1 MNMHNPAHPGELL
14 TDWLDDLS
22 VSVTAFAAH
31 IGISRVMLSRV
42 VNGHAA
48 VSADM
53 DLRLSEALGTNQGY
67 WLALQTQ
74 RDLWTARQSAKGR
87 SPLDRRWCKRG
98 IAKSIQLG
106 PCAASALARSNTAGA
121 KLTPSSDA
129 GVPNTSMCRCD
140 TFTTKWLSLPCAVG
154 THTGAVE
161 ALRIKRVF

>member
-14 TDWLDDLS
+14 TGWLDDLG

-74 RDLWTARQSAKGR
+74 RDLWTARQSAK
-87 SPLDRRWCKRG
+87 
-98 IAKSIQLG
+98 
-106 PCAASALARSNTAGA
+106 ARS
-121 KLTPSSDA
+121 
-129 GVPNTSMCRCD
+129 
-140 TFTTKWLSLPCAVG
+140 
-154 THTGAVE
+154 
-161 ALRIKRVF
+161 RIKPMTAAKPHAVA